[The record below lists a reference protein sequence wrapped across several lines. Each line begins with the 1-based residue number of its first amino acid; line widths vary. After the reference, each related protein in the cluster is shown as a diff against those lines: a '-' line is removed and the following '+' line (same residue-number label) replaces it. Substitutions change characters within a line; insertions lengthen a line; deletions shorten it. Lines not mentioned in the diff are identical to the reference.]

1 VREIT
6 SVVHWVTGNTGTII
20 IDGFNY
26 LREFFWAVP
35 MYIINAHEIE
45 ECFSRQTI

>member
-1 VREIT
+1 M
-6 SVVHWVTGNTGTII
+6 HWVTSNTGTIV

-26 LREFFWAVP
+26 LRELWAVP

-45 ECFSRQTI
+45 ESFSRQTI